1 MNSYPHHIGDFNTAT
16 RHLSRLER
24 GLYRDML
31 DMYYDTESALDGA
44 DFGRLARR
52 LLCRSDDELAALQ
65 FLLEEYFELQED
77 GRYVQARCER
87 ELDIYREKQVGSN
100 EVKQNEN
107 LRQKRSRARRAAMF
121 AALRAK
127 GVVPAG
133 TAKMA
138 ELLALC
144 RRHGITVTED
154 GAHAAGHAPV
164 TAHDTGCHAGV
175 TANQNQ
181 NQNHINTPQPPSGG
195 EDEWFEAAQ
204 NLLSHFPELR
214 RTRAVEAA
222 VLIRDLVG
230 QGKVSREELVAA
242 AARQAKALG
251 KDGGKACPGVLRWLR
266 ESRWLDLP
274 VQAASAAVPDDWRDT
289 RSGVIAMGR
298 SLGLGDWDEQAEPIF
313 RAYEARV
320 ERFLAQRDT
329 VSA

>member
-31 DMYYDTESALDGA
+31 DMYYDAETALDGS
-44 DFGRLARR
+44 DFGLLARR

-65 FLLEEYFELQED
+65 FLLDEYFELQED
-77 GRYVQARCER
+77 GRYLQARCER
-87 ELDIYREKQVGSN
+87 EIDFYRQRQVGN
-100 EVKQNEN
+100 DEVKKNET
-107 LRQKRSRARRAAMF
+107 LRQTRSRARRSAIF
-121 AALRAK
+121 AALRSK
-127 GVVPAG
+127 GLTPSFN
-133 TAKMA
+133 AKMA
-138 ELLALC
+138 DLLALC
-144 RRHGITVTED
+144 REHAITVTEG
-154 GAHAAGHAPV
+154 GAHVSGSEHV
-164 TAHDTGCHAGV
+164 TAHDTARHVDV

-181 NQNHINTPQPPSGG
+181 NQNHINTPQPPAGG
-195 EDEWFEAAQ
+195 EDVWFQAAQ
-204 NLLSHFPELR
+204 NLLAHFPEHR

-222 VLIRDLVG
+222 GVICDLVG
-230 QGKVSREELVAA
+230 QGAVSLDDLVAA
-242 AARQAKALG
+242 AARQSKALG

-274 VQAASAAVPDDWRDT
+274 VQTAGSAVPDDWRDT

-320 ERFLAQRDT
+320 ERFLAQRDA
-329 VSA
+329 VAA